1 MQADEEQC
9 VRAVVK
15 RMLHAIDHALT
26 QELEEIWVEDSSMFF
41 PFLNTPLLAVGKPK
55 VIARLTALFEK
66 LQKDGL
72 RPPFVGFSMDDNR
85 IDIVGDA
92 ALCTFTYPVAGQIAR
107 RTMFLVRRNG
117 DWRIKHVHGSNA
129 KAQGT

>member
-1 MQADEEQC
+1 
-9 VRAVVK
+9 
-15 RMLHAIDHALT
+15 
-26 QELEEIWVEDSSMFF
+26 
-41 PFLNTPLLAVGKPK
+41 
-55 VIARLTALFEK
+55 
-66 LQKDGL
+66 
-72 RPPFVGFSMDDNR
+72 MDDNR

-129 KAQGT
+129 KTPGT